1 MKFAITFN
9 FKDER
14 GYMSEDII
22 VIWADDEKQARQRA
36 KMFLRTTH
44 KITDVKEVSENLLR
58 S

>member
-1 MKFAITFN
+1 MKFAITIG

-22 VIWADDEKQARQRA
+22 ELWADDEKQARQRA

-44 KITDVKEVSENLLR
+44 TIKDVKQVK
-58 S
+58 